1 MAIMLPERKRRNSA
15 PTAPKSYAFLI
26 GYETAL
32 GFRRADTTILDARPE
47 DQAEYAKGMAMGHR
61 ETIRAER
68 AFAAEQARDAELMA
82 AEGRSRRRKIG

>member
-1 MAIMLPERKRRNSA
+1 MPSVLADRKRIKSA

-32 GFRRADTTILDARPE
+32 GFRRSDTTILDARPE
-47 DQAEYAKGMAMGHR
+47 DQAEYALGMKQGHR
-61 ETIRAER
+61 EAVRAER
-68 AFAAEQARDAELMA
+68 AFAAEQARDAELLA